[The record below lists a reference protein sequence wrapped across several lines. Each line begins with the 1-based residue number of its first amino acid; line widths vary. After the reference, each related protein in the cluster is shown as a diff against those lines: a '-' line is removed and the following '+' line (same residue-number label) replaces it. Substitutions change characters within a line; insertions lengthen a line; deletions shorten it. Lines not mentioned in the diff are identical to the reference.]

1 MIMIEYNIYNIKYY
15 YNIMD
20 IDMLKIY
27 LERRIQYTEKLA
39 LKYTTDENNKS
50 LPKRHIFSRIKK
62 YIDNFIEKS
71 KKINR
76 LTIISGLRGT
86 GKTTLLYQ
94 IYLYLIK
101 KKNIPRERILF
112 ISVDDL
118 KSLNYDLRSCIDIYE
133 SKILLEDLV
142 NSKEPV
148 FLLLDEVN
156 HDANWALTLKVI
168 YDEYPNIFIIATGS
182 SALELEKET
191 NADLARRAKKEYLF
205 PLNFIEYLK
214 ISKKI
219 DKYYKISII
228 REKIIKL
235 LNNTTFIPKFTSE
248 FFTNNETMEI
258 YKKIK
263 LYSFEIED
271 FLKFGGFPFT
281 TLYKKDSEEL
291 LLETIKKITY
301 SDIPKIKDIYYSS
314 LENALKLIYYLAG
327 SEKTSIENISNNL
340 KINKYS
346 VQSILRL
353 LEMSSLI
360 FSVKPLGSEEK
371 IIRKSWKYYF
381 TTPTIR
387 FMIKDYL
394 GTFKE
399 SDIGFLLEE
408 YIASTLYK
416 MQITYNMLNMKVFY
430 DANKKGSDFLIKN
443 FENKT
448 IPIEVKFGKDKKGEK
463 QIENSMKRYNA
474 EYGIIIGDCELE
486 YEDNILYMPKELFL
500 IL

>member
-1 MIMIEYNIYNIKYY
+1 MQIW
-15 YNIMD
+15 
-20 IDMLKIY
+20 
-27 LERRIQYTEKLA
+27 LE
-39 LKYTTDENNKS
+39 
-50 LPKRHIFSRIKK
+50 
-62 YIDNFIEKS
+62 
-71 KKINR
+71 
-76 LTIISGLRGT
+76 
-86 GKTTLLYQ
+86 
-94 IYLYLIK
+94 
-101 KKNIPRERILF
+101 
-112 ISVDDL
+112 
-118 KSLNYDLRSCIDIYE
+118 
-133 SKILLEDLV
+133 
-142 NSKEPV
+142 EP
-148 FLLLDEVN
+148 
-156 HDANWALTLKVI
+156 
-168 YDEYPNIFIIATGS
+168 
-182 SALELEKET
+182 
-191 NADLARRAKKEYLF
+191 KKEYLF

-219 DKYYKISII
+219 DKYYRTSII
-228 REKIIKL
+228 REKILKL
-235 LNNTTFIPKFTSE
+235 LNNASFIPKFTSE
-248 FFTNNETMEI
+248 FFTNNEIIKI

-281 TLYKKDSEEL
+281 ALYKKDSEEF
-291 LLETIKKITY
+291 LLEIIKKIIY

-327 SEKTSIENISNNL
+327 SKKASIENISNDL

-346 VQSILRL
+346 VQNILRL

-381 TTPTIR
+381 ITPTIR

-430 DANKKGSDFLIKN
+430 DPNKKGSDFLIKT
-443 FENKT
+443 FENKI
-448 IPIEVKFGKDKKGEK
+448 IPIEVKFGKDEKGEK
-463 QIENSMKRYNA
+463 QIENSMKRHNS
-474 EYGIIIGDCELE
+474 EYGIIIGDYELE
-486 YEDNILYMPKELFL
+486 FGDNILYMPKELFL

>member
-1 MIMIEYNIYNIKYY
+1 
-15 YNIMD
+15 MD
-20 IDMLKIY
+20 IDVLKTY
-27 LERRIQYTEKLA
+27 LERRIIYTERWA
-39 LKYTTDENNKS
+39 LVYTTDENNKP
-50 LPKRHIFSRIKK
+50 LPRRHIFSRIKR
-62 YIDNFIEKS
+62 YIDDFLEKN

-76 LTIISGLRGT
+76 LIIIPGLRGT

-101 KKNIPRERILF
+101 RKNVSRERILF

-133 SKILLEDLV
+133 SKILFEDLV
-142 NSKEPV
+142 TSEEPV

-156 HDANWALTLKVI
+156 HDLNWALTLKVI
-168 YDEYPNIFIIATGS
+168 YDKYPNIFIIATGS
-182 SALELEKET
+182 SALELEEKT
-191 NADLARRAKKEYLF
+191 NTDLARRAKKEYLF

-219 DKYYKISII
+219 DKYYKTKMIKDKI
-228 REKIIKL
+228 REL
-235 LNNTTFIPKFTSE
+235 LRDNLPIPKFIGE
-248 FFTNNETMEI
+248 FFNNNKIKEI

-263 LYSFEIED
+263 SYSYEIED

-281 TLYKKDSEEL
+281 ALYKKDSEEF

-301 SDIPKIKDIYYSS
+301 SDIPKIKDMYYSS
-314 LENALKLIYYLAG
+314 IENAMKLIYYLAG
-327 SEKTSIENISNNL
+327 SEKTSIENISNDL

-346 VQSILRL
+346 VQNILRL

-371 IIRKSWKYYF
+371 TIRKSWKYYF

-416 MQITYNMLNMKVFY
+416 MQIIYNMSNMRVFY
-430 DANKKGSDFLIKN
+430 DPHMNSADFLIKTN
-443 FENKT
+443 NDKI
-448 IPIEVKFGKDKKGEK
+448 IPIEVKFGKDKNAEK
-463 QIENSMKRYNA
+463 QIRNSMKRYNA
-474 EYGIIIGDCELE
+474 EYGIIIGDYELE
-486 YEDNILYMPKELFL
+486 YKDNILYIPKELFL

>member
-1 MIMIEYNIYNIKYY
+1 MTNNNIYNIKCY

-20 IDMLKIY
+20 IDMLKNY

-39 LKYTTDENNKS
+39 LRYTTDENNKP
-50 LPKRHIFSRIKK
+50 LPKRHIFSRIKNH
-62 YIDNFIEKS
+62 IDNFLEKN

-76 LTIISGLRGT
+76 LIIIPGLRGT

-94 IYLYLIK
+94 TYLYLIK
-101 KKNIPRERILF
+101 EKNIPRERILF

-118 KSLNYDLRSCIDIYE
+118 KSLNYDLRSSIDVYE
-133 SKILLEDLV
+133 SKILFEDLI
-142 NSKEPV
+142 NSKDPT

-156 HDANWALTLKVI
+156 HDPNWSLTLKVI
-168 YDEYPNIFIIATGS
+168 YDNYQNTFVIATGS

-191 NADLARRAKKEYLF
+191 SADLARRTKKEYLF

-214 ISKKI
+214 ILKKI
-219 DKYYKISII
+219 DKYYKT
-228 REKIIKL
+228 KIIKEKIKKL
-235 LNNTTFIPKFTSE
+235 LNDDSFIPKFTKE
-248 FFTNNETMEI
+248 FFNNSEIIEI

-281 TLYKKDSEEL
+281 ALYKKDSEDL
-291 LLETIKKITY
+291 LLETIKKIAY
-301 SDIPKIKDIYYSS
+301 SDIPKIKNINYSS
-314 LENALKLIYYLAG
+314 IENALKIINYLVGA
-327 SEKTSIENISNNL
+327 EKTSIENISQDLN
-340 KINKYS
+340 INKTS
-346 VQSILRL
+346 TNKILRF
-353 LEMSSLI
+353 LEMSTLI

-371 IIRKSWKYYF
+371 MSRKSWRYYF
-381 TTPTIR
+381 ATPTIR

-399 SDIGFLLEE
+399 SDVGFLFEE

-416 MQITYNMLNMKVFY
+416 IQITNNMLNIKVFY
-430 DANKKGSDFLIKN
+430 DPNKNSADFLIKTSN
-443 FENKT
+443 NKI
-448 IPIEVKFGKDKKGEK
+448 IPIEVKYGKNKNAEK
-463 QIENSMKRYNA
+463 QVRNSMKRYNA
-474 EYGIIIGDCELE
+474 EYGIIIGDYELE
-486 YEDNILYMPKELFL
+486 YKDNILYMPKELFL

>member
-1 MIMIEYNIYNIKYY
+1 
-15 YNIMD
+15 MD
-20 IDMLKIY
+20 IDMLKTY
-27 LERRIQYTEKLA
+27 LEKRIQYTEKLA
-39 LKYTTDENNKS
+39 LKYTTDDNNKP
-50 LPKRHIFSRIKK
+50 LPKRHIFSRIKN
-62 YIDNFIEKS
+62 YIDNFLEKNE
-71 KKINR
+71 KINR
-76 LTIISGLRGT
+76 LVIIPGLRGT

-94 IYLYLIK
+94 LYLYLIR

-118 KSLNYDLRSCIDIYE
+118 KSLNYDLRSCIEIYE
-133 SKILLEDLV
+133 SKILFEDLV
-142 NSKEPV
+142 NSKEPI

-156 HDANWALTLKVI
+156 HDLNWSLTLKVI

-219 DKYYKISII
+219 DKYYKTKILK
-228 REKIIKL
+228 EKILNL
-235 LNNTTFIPKFTSE
+235 LKDDSLIPKFTSE
-248 FFTNNETMEI
+248 FFTNNEIIEI

-281 TLYKKDSEEL
+281 ALYKKDSEDL
-291 LLETIKKITY
+291 LLETIKKIAY
-301 SDIPKIKDIYYSS
+301 LDIPTINNVKSSSIEDTIKII
-314 LENALKLIYYLAG
+314 NYLAG
-327 SEKTSIENISNNL
+327 AEKTSIESISNGLNISKENVRNILEYL
-340 KINKYS
+340 K
-346 VQSILRL
+346 
-353 LEMSSLI
+353 MSSLI

-371 IIRKSWKYYF
+371 TSRKRRKYYF
-381 TTPTIR
+381 ITPTIR

-399 SDIGFLLEE
+399 SDIGFLFEE

-416 MQITYNMLNMKVFY
+416 IQITHNMLNIKVFY
-430 DANKKGSDFLIKN
+430 DPNKNGADFLIKTN
-443 FENKT
+443 NNKI
-448 IPIEVKFGKDKKGEK
+448 IPVEVKFGKSQKGEK
-463 QIENSMKRYNA
+463 QVRNSMKRYKSN
-474 EYGIIIGDCELE
+474 YGIIIGDQELE
-486 YEDNILYMPKELFL
+486 FRDNILYIPKELFL

>member
-1 MIMIEYNIYNIKYY
+1 
-15 YNIMD
+15 
-20 IDMLKIY
+20 
-27 LERRIQYTEKLA
+27 
-39 LKYTTDENNKS
+39 
-50 LPKRHIFSRIKK
+50 
-62 YIDNFIEKS
+62 
-71 KKINR
+71 
-76 LTIISGLRGT
+76 
-86 GKTTLLYQ
+86 
-94 IYLYLIK
+94 
-101 KKNIPRERILF
+101 LF

-118 KSLNYDLRSCIDIYE
+118 KSLNYDLRSSIEVYE
-133 SKILLEDLV
+133 SKILFEDLAI
-142 NSKEPV
+142 SEEPV

-156 HDANWALTLKVI
+156 HDPNWALTLKVI
-168 YDEYPNIFIIATGS
+168 YDGYPSIFIIATGS

-191 NADLARRAKKEYLF
+191 TADLARRTKKEYLF

-219 DKYYKISII
+219 DKYYRTSII
-228 REKIIKL
+228 REKILKL
-235 LNNTTFIPKFTSE
+235 LNNVDFIPKFTSE
-248 FFTNNETMEI
+248 FFTNNEIIEI

-263 LYSFEIED
+263 LHSFEIED

-281 TLYKKDSEEL
+281 ALYKKDSEEF
-291 LLETIKKITY
+291 LLEIIKKIIY

-314 LENALKLIYYLAG
+314 LENAIKLIYYLAG
-327 SEKTSIENISNNL
+327 SEKASIENISNDL

-346 VQSILRL
+346 VQNILRL

-360 FSVKPLGSEEK
+360 FSIKPLGSEEK

-381 TTPTIR
+381 ITPTIR

-416 MQITYNMLNMKVFY
+416 IQITHNMSNINVFY
-430 DANKKGSDFLIKN
+430 DPNKNSADFLIKT
-443 FENKT
+443 FENKI
-448 IPIEVKFGKDKKGEK
+448 IPIEVKFGKDKNAEK
-463 QIENSMKRYNA
+463 QVRNSMKRYNA
-474 EYGIIIGDCELE
+474 EYGIIIGDYELE
-486 YEDNILYMPKELFL
+486 FRDNILYMPKELFL

>member
-1 MIMIEYNIYNIKYY
+1 
-15 YNIMD
+15 MD
-20 IDMLKIY
+20 IDILKNY
-27 LERRIQYTEKLA
+27 LERRIQYTERLA
-39 LKYTTDENNKS
+39 LKYTTDDNNKP

-62 YIDNFIEKS
+62 HIDNFLEKNE
-71 KKINR
+71 KINR
-76 LTIISGLRGT
+76 LIIMPGLRGT

-94 IYLYLIK
+94 IYLYLIR

-118 KSLNYDLRSCIDIYE
+118 KSLNFDLRSCIEVYE
-133 SKILLEDLV
+133 SKILFEDLV
-142 NSKEPV
+142 TSEKPV

-156 HDANWALTLKVI
+156 HDPNWALTLKVI
-168 YDEYPNIFIIATGS
+168 YDKYPNIFIIATGS

-191 NADLARRAKKEYLF
+191 SADLARRAKKEYLF

-219 DKYYKISII
+219 DKYYKT
-228 REKIIKL
+228 KIIKNEILKL
-235 LNNTTFIPKFTSE
+235 LNDNSLIPE
-248 FFTNNETMEI
+248 FAREFYNNNEIIEI

-281 TLYKKDSEEL
+281 ALYKKDSEDL
-291 LLETIKKITY
+291 LLETIKKIAY
-301 SDIPKIKDIYYSS
+301 LDISKISIIESS
-314 LENALKLIYYLAG
+314 SIEDYIKIIDDTIKIINYLAG
-327 SEKTSIENISNNL
+327 SEKTSIENISKGLNIDRDRVR
-340 KINKYS
+340 KILTY
-346 VQSILRL
+346 

-360 FSVKPLGSEEK
+360 FSIKPLGSEEK
-371 IIRKSWKYYF
+371 ISRKAWKHYF
-381 TTPTIR
+381 ITPTIR

-408 YIASTLYK
+408 YIASVLYK
-416 MQITYNMLNMKVFY
+416 IQITHNVLNTKVFF
-430 DANKKGSDFLIKN
+430 DPNKNSADFLIKTSN
-443 FENKT
+443 NKI
-448 IPIEVKFGKDKKGEK
+448 IPIEVKYGKSQKGEK
-463 QIENSMKRYNA
+463 QVRNSMKRYNS
-474 EYGIIIGDCELE
+474 EYGIIIGDCDLE
-486 YEDNILYMPKELFL
+486 FKDNILYMPRELFS

>member
-1 MIMIEYNIYNIKYY
+1 MTYDNIYNIKCY

-20 IDMLKIY
+20 IDILKTYI
-27 LERRIQYTEKLA
+27 ERRIQYTEKLA

-62 YIDNFIEKS
+62 YIDNFIEKNE
-71 KKINR
+71 KINR
-76 LTIISGLRGT
+76 LIIIPGLRGT

-94 IYLYLIK
+94 LYLYLIRK
-101 KKNIPRERILF
+101 RNITRERILF

-156 HDANWALTLKVI
+156 HDPNWALTLKVI

-191 NADLARRAKKEYLF
+191 TADLARRAKKEYLF

-219 DKYYKISII
+219 DKYYKTKILKEKILNLLKDDSII
-228 REKIIKL
+228 S
-235 LNNTTFIPKFTSE
+235 KFTIE
-248 FFTNNETMEI
+248 FFNNNEIIEI

-263 LYSFEIED
+263 LYSYETED

-281 TLYKKDSEEL
+281 ALYKRDSEDL
-291 LLETIKKITY
+291 LLETIKKIAY
-301 SDIPKIKDIYYSS
+301 LDIPTINNVKSSSIKDTIKII
-314 LENALKLIYYLAG
+314 NYLAG
-327 SEKTSIENISNNL
+327 SEKTSIENISNSLNIS
-340 KINKYS
+340 KEN
-346 VQSILRL
+346 VQNILEY

-360 FSVKPLGSEEK
+360 FSIKPLGSEEK
-371 IIRKSWKYYF
+371 ISRKTWKRYF
-381 TTPTIR
+381 ITSTIR

-399 SDIGFLLEE
+399 SDIGFLFEE

-416 MQITYNMLNMKVFY
+416 IQITHNMSNINVFY
-430 DANKKGSDFLIKN
+430 DPNKNSADFLIKTN
-443 FENKT
+443 NNKIIT
-448 IPIEVKFGKDKKGEK
+448 VEVKYGKDKNAEK
-463 QIENSMKRYNA
+463 QVRNSMKRYNS
-474 EYGIIIGDCELE
+474 EYGIIIGDYELE
-486 YEDNILYMPKELFL
+486 FKDNILYIPKELFL

>member
-1 MIMIEYNIYNIKYY
+1 MTYDNIYNIKCY

-20 IDMLKIY
+20 VDILKIY

-39 LKYTTDENNKS
+39 LKYTTDENNKP
-50 LPKRHIFSRIKK
+50 LPKRHIFSRIKNH
-62 YIDNFIEKS
+62 IDNFFEKNE
-71 KKINR
+71 KINR
-76 LTIISGLRGT
+76 LIIIPGLRGT

-94 IYLYLIK
+94 IYLYLIR

-118 KSLNYDLRSCIDIYE
+118 KTLNYDLRSCIDIYE
-133 SKILLEDLV
+133 SKILFEDLV

-156 HDANWALTLKVI
+156 HDPNWALTLKVI

-219 DKYYKISII
+219 DKYYKTKILK
-228 REKIIKL
+228 EKILDL
-235 LNNTTFIPKFTSE
+235 LKDDSLIPKFTRE
-248 FFTNNETMEI
+248 FFNNNEIIEI

-263 LYSFEIED
+263 LYSYEIED

-281 TLYKKDSEEL
+281 ALYKKDSEDL
-291 LLETIKKITY
+291 LLETIKKIAY
-301 SDIPKIKDIYYSS
+301 LDIPTINNVKSSSIEDTIKII
-314 LENALKLIYYLAG
+314 NYLAG
-327 SEKTSIENISNNL
+327 AEKTSIENISNGLNISKENVRHILEYL
-340 KINKYS
+340 K
-346 VQSILRL
+346 
-353 LEMSSLI
+353 MSSLI

-371 IIRKSWKYYF
+371 ISRKRRKYYF
-381 TTPTIR
+381 ITPTIR

-408 YIASTLYK
+408 YIASALYK
-416 MQITYNMLNMKVFY
+416 IQITHNILNIKVFY
-430 DANKKGSDFLIKN
+430 DPNKNGADFLIKTN
-443 FENKT
+443 NNKI
-448 IPIEVKFGKDKKGEK
+448 IPVEVKFGKSQKGEK
-463 QIENSMKRYNA
+463 QVKNSMKRYKSN
-474 EYGIIIGDCELE
+474 YGIIIGDYELE
-486 YEDNILYMPKELFL
+486 FRDNILYIPKELFL